1 MNFYGNV
8 RKMTKWQRFKDGWRG
23 RLQALKKRVP
33 FDGFYDHSMN
43 EYCRFL
49 KDDG

>member
-1 MNFYGNV
+1 MS
-8 RKMTKWQRFKDGWRG
+8 KWQRFKDGWRG
-23 RLQALKKRVP
+23 RWKAIKKKVP

-49 KDDG
+49 EDGK